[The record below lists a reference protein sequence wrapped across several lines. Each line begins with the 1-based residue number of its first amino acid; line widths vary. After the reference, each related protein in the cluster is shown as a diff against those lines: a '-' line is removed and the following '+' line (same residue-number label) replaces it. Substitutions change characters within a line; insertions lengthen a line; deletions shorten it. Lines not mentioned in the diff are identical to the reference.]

1 MNGQVAARSIAIT
14 ALGVS
19 LVGVGIALK
28 QYPLLDPIAN
38 ISFPYLAGIVGL
50 AILVVGV
57 HCILFGS
64 TIPELPLLPNFL
76 LFIVLGGAANVD
88 IVWDGIVIGAER
100 KDIWLNLGN
109 SLEFTVYYA
118 AFLFLPRLGR
128 KRKAS
133 NE

>member
-1 MNGQVAARSIAIT
+1 MNGQVAVRSIVIT

-19 LVGVGIALK
+19 LVGVGIALR
-28 QYPLLDPIAN
+28 QYPLLDQIAN
-38 ISFPYLAGIVGL
+38 ISFSYLAGIVGL

-64 TIPELPLLPNFL
+64 TISELPLLPNFF
-76 LFIVLGGAANVD
+76 LFIVIGGAANVN

-100 KDIWLNLGN
+100 SDIWLNLSN